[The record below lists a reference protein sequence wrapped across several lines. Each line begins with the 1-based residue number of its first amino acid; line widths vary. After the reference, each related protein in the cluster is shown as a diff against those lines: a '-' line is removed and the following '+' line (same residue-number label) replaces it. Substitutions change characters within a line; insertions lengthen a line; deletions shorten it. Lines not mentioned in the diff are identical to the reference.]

1 MYSQSPLRGSGRMQ
15 INSQHMAAPAGMNA
29 QRFNDIMT
37 NGPAQNEGARSILT
51 SGHMMTSGGA
61 PLLRNY
67 NS

>member
-1 MYSQSPLRGSGRMQ
+1 MQ

-51 SGHMMTSGGA
+51 SGHMMASGGA